1 MIVLGIDPGIAIV
14 GWGVVKKEKGNFSII
29 DYGVINTPKEE
40 SISARLAMVYQ
51 GVQTLID
58 KYKPDEVALEELFYF
73 KNQKT
78 IIPVAQARGVIV
90 LACIQKLGRL
100 FEYTPLQIKQ
110 AITGQ
115 GRAEKKQVQFMVK
128 NIFGLEKVP
137 KPDDAADAVAVA
149 LTHLQTNNKISNNQ
163 I

>member
-14 GWGVVKKEKGNFSII
+14 GYGVVKKDNSGLSII
-29 DYGVINTPKEE
+29 DYGVINTPKDE
-40 SISARLAMVYQ
+40 SIATRLALVYE
-51 GVQTLID
+51 GVCALIK
-58 KYKPDEVALEELFYF
+58 KYKPDEIALEELFFF

-90 LACIQKLGRL
+90 LSAIQTTGRIY
-100 FEYTPLQIKQ
+100 EYTPLQIKQ
-110 AITGQ
+110 ALTGN

-128 NIFGLEKVP
+128 NILGLNAIP

-149 LTHLQTNNKISNNQ
+149 ITHLQTNNKISNNQ